1 MTRKLAVLA
10 ASALALTA
18 CGGTQIDAGKAESL
32 IEKNIAGPAPKRVD
46 CPDGVDAKKG
56 TTFKCKVVYPGGLPP
71 ATVTV
76 HIEDDNGRIRV
87 GPGDFNRPD

>member
-1 MTRKLAVLA
+1 MTCKLAVLA

-18 CGGTQIDAGKAESL
+18 CGGTQIDSGKAESL
-32 IEKNIAGPAPKRVD
+32 IAKNIAGPAPKRVD
-46 CPDGVDAKKG
+46 CPSGVDAKKG

-76 HIEDDNGRIRV
+76 YIQDDDGHISV